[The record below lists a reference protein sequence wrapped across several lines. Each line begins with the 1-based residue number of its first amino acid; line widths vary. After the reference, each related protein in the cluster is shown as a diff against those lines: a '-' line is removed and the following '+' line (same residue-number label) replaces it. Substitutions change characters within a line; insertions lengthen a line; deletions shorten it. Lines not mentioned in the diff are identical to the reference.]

1 METPVIKKRR
11 GISPIWILPFIALL
25 IGGWL
30 LFDNYQNAGIDIIV
44 HFADAEG
51 ITVGKTNVIYKGIVI
66 GTVRDIQ
73 VDPGVDSVSLRIEI
87 NKVAKQGVVKDS
99 KFWIVKPEV
108 SAGQIS
114 GLETLLSGSYIAVQ
128 SGASEQPCRE
138 FIGLPEPPP
147 ISQEAPGLHLKL
159 TSKNLGSIQR
169 NTKLYYKNIP
179 VGSVQGYTLDEA
191 GSGVIIDAYIESRYK
206 HLIKTKTRFWNS
218 SGINFKGGLS
228 GFKFRMESMAA
239 LIYGGISLYTPTY
252 QENSPAAE
260 SNRIFSL
267 YEDFDDAEFGL
278 KMTLKLPTA
287 QGIEAGI
294 TKIVYRG
301 FEAGVVTDI
310 DFDDDKHVVTALI
323 NIDPRAEFILREGTR
338 FWVVEPEF
346 SINRVRNLDTL
357 IKGVYIAFEPG
368 DGIFKD
374 YFEVQ
379 KAPLTDKLMPAG
391 KRFTIISKDSG
402 SIAIAAP
409 VLYRKL
415 KVGEIFDFH
424 LGADGSNIRGQILIY
439 QKYTHLIKNN
449 SVFWKVGGINIKAD
463 FNGIDVETGTLN
475 TMLAGGISFTN
486 PDDGKQ
492 PKIAAE
498 HRKFTLYDNIEE
510 ASQQVPALRK
520 QGVKI
525 QLKATNAKDFS
536 VGSPVLYKFVEVGAV
551 TGFAL
556 AEEGKHVLIDL
567 FIAQKYAPLLNK
579 SSLFYNI
586 SNISVKGDLSGIEI
600 KTGSVRSMLAGGIA
614 FISPDSDNQDSDR
627 IRDGQQYTL
636 YDSKDKALDFGKS
649 MISIKFAN
657 SKGLKSGLKIR
668 YHNVDIGTIE
678 AVGLN
683 PGEMDVVICQ
693 ALIKK
698 TAVKLFT
705 AGTKIWLV
713 EPEISIRGINNL
725 DTIISGSYI
734 TLDPGNGSPETHF
747 TALKQ
752 PPAVDMS
759 DTGLKIILESSR
771 VGSLKKGSPIYYRQ
785 IRIGNVIGTLL
796 APTAQQVWIHINI
809 EPPYDRLVYG
819 NTKFW
824 NSSGIRVKAG
834 LFSGVKIDTE
844 SVEAIVAGGISMAT
858 PEAEEMGM
866 KALPGEHFSLH
877 DNAKECWLKW
887 QPSIILK

>member
-1 METPVIKKRR
+1 METPVIKRRR

-30 LFDNYQNAGIDIIV
+30 LLDNYQNAGIDIIV
-44 HFADAEG
+44 HFDDAEG

-66 GTVRDIQ
+66 GTVRNIK
-73 VDPGVDSVSLRIEI
+73 VDPGVDSVSLGIEI
-87 NKVAKQGVVKDS
+87 NKVAKHGVVKDT

-128 SGASEQPCRE
+128 RGISEQPCRE

-294 TKIVYRG
+294 TKVVYRG

-310 DFDDDKHVVTALI
+310 NFDDNKHVVTALI

-374 YFEVQ
+374 YFDVQ

-449 SVFWKVGGINIKAD
+449 SVFWKVGGIKVKANL
-463 FNGIDVETGTLN
+463 NGIDVETGTFD
-475 TMLAGGISFTN
+475 TMLAGGISFIN
-486 PDDGKQ
+486 PDDGSQ
-492 PKIAAE
+492 PEIAAE
-498 HRKFTLYDNIEE
+498 HHKFTLYDNIEE
-510 ASQQVPALRK
+510 ASRQVPALRK
-520 QGVKI
+520 RGIKI
-525 QLKATNAKDFS
+525 QLKAANAKDFS

-556 AEEGKHVLIDL
+556 AEKGKHVLIDL
-567 FIAQKYAPLLNK
+567 FIAQKYAPLLSK

-614 FISPDSDNQDSDR
+614 FISPDSDNPDSDR
-627 IRDGQQYTL
+627 ISDGQQYTL
-636 YDSKDKALDFGKS
+636 YDSKYKALDFGKS

-668 YHNVDIGTIE
+668 
-678 AVGLN
+678 
-683 PGEMDVVICQ
+683 
-693 ALIKK
+693 
-698 TAVKLFT
+698 
-705 AGTKIWLV
+705 
-713 EPEISIRGINNL
+713 
-725 DTIISGSYI
+725 
-734 TLDPGNGSPETHF
+734 
-747 TALKQ
+747 
-752 PPAVDMS
+752 
-759 DTGLKIILESSR
+759 
-771 VGSLKKGSPIYYRQ
+771 
-785 IRIGNVIGTLL
+785 
-796 APTAQQVWIHINI
+796 
-809 EPPYDRLVYG
+809 
-819 NTKFW
+819 
-824 NSSGIRVKAG
+824 
-834 LFSGVKIDTE
+834 
-844 SVEAIVAGGISMAT
+844 
-858 PEAEEMGM
+858 
-866 KALPGEHFSLH
+866 
-877 DNAKECWLKW
+877 
-887 QPSIILK
+887 